1 MTQPLR
7 IPLNLKSASSN
18 DRRNSYLLLGLIANL
33 SVWGLTLV
41 TLKVSKPV
49 YASDWA
55 IILPGTSSSTNV
67 NLPTI
72 GGAYS
77 QSQSPY
83 DSTSRDPRANYQFI
97 ATSEPVLKAAAA
109 RMHLPVA
116 KFSKPRMKIIDNTTL
131 MTFEITGSTA
141 QEAQG
146 KALALHQALEDR
158 LNQLRAETSESEK
171 LGLQKALSS
180 SRQKLMTTQETISEY
195 KAKSSLSSD
204 EQIKNLSYNVEE
216 LRKQRAEILSQ
227 QKQVTA
233 RIKYLENNLHL
244 ATHQGKDALALQADL
259 LLQQNLKEYND
270 ASSALANARI
280 RFTANHPLVLRETTR
295 SNISKAAMLAR
306 TQELLGRPVTPE
318 YFEQLNLKDGSTV
331 AAREELLKQ
340 LVNSQTEQKAL
351 SAQFEVLDKQ
361 ILQFEHRL
369 KSLAQQGA
377 KIDTLDRD
385 RQIAQAVF
393 SSTLASL
400 DIGKPDTFTAYPL
413 IQLVSEP
420 SLPEKAISPKKPL
433 IFAGAA
439 LGSIFFSGGIALL
452 WLRPRLLKR
461 KHETAK
467 L

>member
-7 IPLNLKSASSN
+7 IPLNLKSVSS
-18 DRRNSYLLLGLIANL
+18 DRPKTYLLLGVIANV

-41 TLKVSKPV
+41 TLKISKPV

-97 ATSEPVLKAAAA
+97 ATSEPVLKAAAE
-109 RMHLPVA
+109 RVKIPLA
-116 KFSKPRMKIIDNTTL
+116 KFGKPRMKIIDNTTL

-141 QEAQG
+141 QEAQH
-146 KALALHQALEDR
+146 KAFAIHQALEAR

-180 SRQKLMTTQETISEY
+180 SRQKLMATQETISEY
-195 KAKSSLSSD
+195 KASSSLSSD

-244 ATHQGKDALALQADL
+244 ATHQGKDALVLQADL

-280 RFTANHPLVLRETTR
+280 RFTTDHPLVARETAR
-295 SNISKAAMLAR
+295 SNIAKTAMLTRA
-306 TQELLGRPVTPE
+306 QELLGRPITQE
-318 YFEQLNLKDGSTV
+318 YFEQLNLKDGPTV
-331 AAREELLKQ
+331 SAREELLKQ

-351 SAQFEVLDKQ
+351 SAQFEVLEKQ
-361 ILQFEHRL
+361 ILLFEHRL
-369 KSLAQQGA
+369 KNLAQQGA

-400 DIGKPDTFTAYPL
+400 DIGKPDTFAAYPL
-413 IQLVSEP
+413 MQLVSEP
-420 SLPEKAISPKKPL
+420 SLPDKAISPKKSL

-439 LGSIFFSGGIALL
+439 LGSLFFSGGLVLL